1 MPARARS
8 TSTSPGSSG
17 STLCQTLEISPNDL
31 FGVSARMDGELSQ
44 LDSWA
49 MKTALKMQELS
60 PAMRQTVD
68 GLLDALSKR

>member
-1 MPARARS
+1 MARNSVAYDDDFYAWTMEQARLLRS
-8 TSTSPGSSG
+8 
-17 STLCQTLEISPNDL
+17 
-31 FGVSARMDGELSQ
+31 GELSQ

-49 MKTALKMQELS
+49 MKTALKVQELS